1 MGEREGKKVITQ
13 RQVRITAMTIAA
25 MLVLGAALT
34 LGGAAGYVVRGQV
47 EAQAAPTSNSSR
59 VVNPGIG
66 QHRLDAMDASD
77 PEPGSPADR
86 TGTITTTESTRI
98 VNPGIGQH
106 RLEDYDIDRP

>member
-1 MGEREGKKVITQ
+1 MGEREDKKVITQ
-13 RQVRITAMTIAA
+13 RQVRITAKTIAA

-47 EAQAAPTSNSSR
+47 EAQAAPTSPR
-59 VVNPGIG
+59 IVNPGIG
-66 QHRLDAMDASD
+66 QHRLDSMDASD
-77 PEPGSPADR
+77 PEPGSAADR
-86 TGTITTTESTRI
+86 TGTITTTESTRM